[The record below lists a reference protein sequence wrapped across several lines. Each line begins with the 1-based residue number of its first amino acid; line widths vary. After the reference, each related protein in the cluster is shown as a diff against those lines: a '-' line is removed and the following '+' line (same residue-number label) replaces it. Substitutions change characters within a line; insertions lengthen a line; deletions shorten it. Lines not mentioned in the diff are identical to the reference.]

1 MDVTARASDAFRQRC
16 RSRMEKVRFR
26 PGAECHVWSPWP
38 RPADC
43 IPVAIIERLPDWS
56 RRLLSSSFVESVLSN
71 QIMLCSIFEILAAN
85 ILLYAY
91 LCIIIEGFT
100 MELRQLKYFVRTA
113 QTLNFSEAA
122 RSLYV
127 SQSTLSQQIKS
138 LEDELGT
145 ILFERDSHSASL
157 TQSGSMLLPLA
168 IQTIQDSEA
177 FKAQVNDLKEMLTG
191 ELNIGVTYS
200 FSHILTKT
208 VKNFVR
214 EYPGVK
220 LNIFYR
226 NMAELMEALRHR
238 EVDLV
243 LAFKP
248 GQPYYEIESSNLFGD
263 RLSVIMRKDHPL
275 AGKESISL
283 DELNRYRLAIPAK
296 GLQARN
302 ALEKYICIE
311 RSDLNVCLEI
321 NEANILLDI
330 VQDNNLLTM
339 LSEASVRGRDLL
351 KAVPLDLPDNQMQGC
366 VHTLKRVYHKRS
378 AEAFVK
384 MLREANIY
392 QELSGK

>member
-1 MDVTARASDAFRQRC
+1 
-16 RSRMEKVRFR
+16 ME
-26 PGAECHVWSPWP
+26 
-38 RPADC
+38 
-43 IPVAIIERLPDWS
+43 I
-56 RRLLSSSFVESVLSN
+56 
-71 QIMLCSIFEILAAN
+71 
-85 ILLYAY
+85 
-91 LCIIIEGFT
+91 
-100 MELRQLKYFVRTA
+100 RQLRYFVRMA

-145 ILFERDSHSASL
+145 ILFQRDSHSVSI
-157 TQSGSMLLPLA
+157 TEGGEMLLPLA
-168 IQTIQDSEA
+168 IQTLQDSEA
-177 FKAQVNDLKEMLTG
+177 CKAQMNDLKELLTG

-200 FSHILTKT
+200 FSQILTET
-208 VKNFVR
+208 VRNFVR

-226 NMAELMEALRHR
+226 NMAELMEVLRHR

-248 GQPYYEIESSNLFGD
+248 DQPYDEIESSYLFGD
-263 RLSVIMRKDHPL
+263 RLSVIMRRDHPL
-275 AGKESISL
+275 ADKESISL
-283 DELNRYRLAIPAK
+283 EELKRHRLAIPAK

-311 RSDLNVCLEI
+311 QSGLNVSLEI

-330 VQDNNLLTM
+330 VQHNNVFTI
-339 LSEASVRGRDLL
+339 LSEATIRGREML
-351 KAVPLDLPDNQMQGC
+351 KAIPLDIPDNQMQGC
-366 VHTLKRVYHKRS
+366 IHTLKRVYRKRS

-384 MLREANIY
+384 MLRETNTV
-392 QELSGK
+392 QELSEKWL

>member
-1 MDVTARASDAFRQRC
+1 
-16 RSRMEKVRFR
+16 
-26 PGAECHVWSPWP
+26 
-38 RPADC
+38 
-43 IPVAIIERLPDWS
+43 
-56 RRLLSSSFVESVLSN
+56 
-71 QIMLCSIFEILAAN
+71 
-85 ILLYAY
+85 
-91 LCIIIEGFT
+91 
-100 MELRQLKYFVRTA
+100 MELRQLKYFVKTA

-145 ILFERDSHSASL
+145 VLFQRDSHSVSL

-177 FKAQVNDLKEMLTG
+177 CKAQVSDLKEMLTG

-200 FSHILTKT
+200 FSHILTET
-208 VKNFVR
+208 VKNFVK

-248 GQPYYEIESSNLFGD
+248 GQPYDEIESSDIFD
-263 RLSVIMRKDHPL
+263 DKLSVIMRKDHAL
-275 AGKESISL
+275 ADRKSISL
-283 DELNRYRLAIPAK
+283 EELNRHRLAIPAK

-311 RSDLNVCLEI
+311 HSDLNVCLEI

-330 VQDNNLLTM
+330 VQDNNFLTM
-339 LSEASVRGRDLL
+339 LSEATVRGRDLL

-366 VHTLKRVYHKRS
+366 VHTLKRVYKKRS

-384 MLREANIY
+384 ILRDTNII
-392 QELSGK
+392 QELSGKWL

>member
-1 MDVTARASDAFRQRC
+1 
-16 RSRMEKVRFR
+16 ME
-26 PGAECHVWSPWP
+26 
-38 RPADC
+38 
-43 IPVAIIERLPDWS
+43 I
-56 RRLLSSSFVESVLSN
+56 
-71 QIMLCSIFEILAAN
+71 
-85 ILLYAY
+85 
-91 LCIIIEGFT
+91 
-100 MELRQLKYFVRTA
+100 RQLRYFVRMA

-145 ILFERDSHSASL
+145 ILFQRDSHSVSI
-157 TQSGSMLLPLA
+157 TEGGEMLLPLA
-168 IQTIQDSEA
+168 IQTLHDSEA
-177 FKAQVNDLKEMLTG
+177 CKAQMNDLKELLTG

-200 FSHILTKT
+200 FSQILTET
-208 VKNFVR
+208 VRNFVR

-226 NMAELMEALRHR
+226 NMAELMEVLRHR

-248 GQPYYEIESSNLFGD
+248 DQPYDEIESSYLFGD
-263 RLSVIMRKDHPL
+263 KLSVIMRRDHPL
-275 AGKESISL
+275 ADKESISL
-283 DELNRYRLAIPAK
+283 EELKRHRLAIPAK

-311 RSDLNVCLEI
+311 QSGLNVSLEI

-330 VQDNNLLTM
+330 VQNTNLLTL
-339 LSEASVRGRDLL
+339 LSDASVRGRDFL
-351 KAVPLDLPDNQMQGC
+351 KAVPLNLPDNQMQGC

-378 AEAFVK
+378 AEVFIK
-384 MLREANIY
+384 MLRDANTIH
-392 QELSGK
+392 EISNKWL

>member
-1 MDVTARASDAFRQRC
+1 
-16 RSRMEKVRFR
+16 
-26 PGAECHVWSPWP
+26 
-38 RPADC
+38 
-43 IPVAIIERLPDWS
+43 
-56 RRLLSSSFVESVLSN
+56 
-71 QIMLCSIFEILAAN
+71 
-85 ILLYAY
+85 
-91 LCIIIEGFT
+91 

-145 ILFERDSHSASL
+145 ILFQRDSHTVSL

-168 IQTIQDSEA
+168 IQTIQDAEA
-177 FKAQVNDLKEMLTG
+177 CKTRVNDLKELLTG

-200 FSHILTKT
+200 FSQILTEA
-208 VKNFVR
+208 VKDFVKK
-214 EYPGVK
+214 YPGVK

-248 GQPYYEIESSNLFGD
+248 GHTYSEIESCDLFD
-263 RLSVIMRKDHPL
+263 DKLSVIMRKDHPL
-275 AGKESISL
+275 ANRKSISL
-283 DELNRYRLAIPAK
+283 EELNRHRLAIPAK

-302 ALEKYICIE
+302 ALEQYICIE
-311 RSDLNVCLEI
+311 NSDLNICLEI

-330 VQDNNLLTM
+330 VQDNNFLTM
-339 LSEASVRGRDLL
+339 LSEAAIRGRDLL
-351 KAVPLDLPDNQMQGC
+351 KAVPLNLPDNQMQGC
-366 VHTLKRVYHKRS
+366 VHTLKRAYQKRS

-384 MLREANIY
+384 MLRDTNII
-392 QELSGK
+392 QELSGKWL

>member
-1 MDVTARASDAFRQRC
+1 
-16 RSRMEKVRFR
+16 
-26 PGAECHVWSPWP
+26 
-38 RPADC
+38 
-43 IPVAIIERLPDWS
+43 
-56 RRLLSSSFVESVLSN
+56 
-71 QIMLCSIFEILAAN
+71 
-85 ILLYAY
+85 
-91 LCIIIEGFT
+91 
-100 MELRQLKYFVRTA
+100 MELRQLKYFVKTA

-127 SQSTLSQQIKS
+127 SQSTLSQQIKA

-145 ILFERDSHSASL
+145 ILFQRDSHSASL
-157 TQSGSMLLPLA
+157 TQSGSLLLPLA

-177 FKAQVNDLKEMLTG
+177 CKAQVNDLKDMLTG

-200 FSHILTKT
+200 FSHILTET

-248 GQPYYEIESSNLFGD
+248 GQPYSEIESCDLFD
-263 RLSVIMRKDHPL
+263 DKLSVIMRKDHAL
-275 AGKESISL
+275 ADRESISL
-283 DELNRYRLAIPAK
+283 EELNRHRLAIPAK

-330 VQDNNLLTM
+330 VQDNNFLTM
-339 LSEASVRGRDLL
+339 LSEASIRGRDLL

-384 MLREANIY
+384 MLRDANII
-392 QELSGK
+392 QELSGKWL

>member
-1 MDVTARASDAFRQRC
+1 
-16 RSRMEKVRFR
+16 
-26 PGAECHVWSPWP
+26 
-38 RPADC
+38 
-43 IPVAIIERLPDWS
+43 
-56 RRLLSSSFVESVLSN
+56 
-71 QIMLCSIFEILAAN
+71 
-85 ILLYAY
+85 
-91 LCIIIEGFT
+91 

-145 ILFERDSHSASL
+145 VLFQRDSHSASL
-157 TQSGSMLLPLA
+157 TQSGAKLLPLA
-168 IQTIQDSEA
+168 IRTIQDAEA
-177 FKAQVNDLKEMLTG
+177 CKAQVSDLKEMLTG

-200 FSHILTKT
+200 FSHILIET
-208 VKNFVR
+208 VKSFVK

-226 NMAELMEALRHR
+226 NMAELMESLRHR
-238 EVDLV
+238 QVDLV

-248 GQPYYEIESSNLFGD
+248 GQTYSEIESSDLFD
-263 RLSVIMRKDHPL
+263 DKLSVIMRKDHPL
-275 AGKESISL
+275 ASRKSINLKEL
-283 DELNRYRLAIPAK
+283 ERYRLAIPAK

-302 ALEKYICIE
+302 SLEKYICIE

-339 LSEASVRGRDLL
+339 LSEAAIRGRDLL
-351 KAVPLDLPDNQMQGC
+351 AAVPLSLPDNQMQGC
-366 VHTLKRVYHKRS
+366 VHTLKRAYHKRS
-378 AEAFVK
+378 AEAFIK
-384 MLREANIY
+384 MLRDANNY
-392 QELSGK
+392 QELSGKWL

>member
-1 MDVTARASDAFRQRC
+1 
-16 RSRMEKVRFR
+16 
-26 PGAECHVWSPWP
+26 
-38 RPADC
+38 
-43 IPVAIIERLPDWS
+43 
-56 RRLLSSSFVESVLSN
+56 
-71 QIMLCSIFEILAAN
+71 
-85 ILLYAY
+85 
-91 LCIIIEGFT
+91 

-127 SQSTLSQQIKS
+127 SQSTLSQQIKA

-145 ILFERDSHSASL
+145 VLFQRDSHSASL
-157 TQSGSMLLPLA
+157 TQSGSLLLPLA

-177 FKAQVNDLKEMLTG
+177 CKAQVNDLKEMLTG

-200 FSHILTKT
+200 FSHILTET
-208 VKNFVR
+208 VKNFVK

-248 GQPYYEIESSNLFGD
+248 GQPYNEIESSNLFCD
-263 RLSVIMRKDHPL
+263 RLSVIMRKDHAL
-275 AGKESISL
+275 ARRKSISL
-283 DELNRYRLAIPAK
+283 EELKLHRLAIPAK

-302 ALEKYICIE
+302 ALEEYICIE

-330 VQDNNLLTM
+330 VEDNNLLTM
-339 LSEASVRGRDLL
+339 LSEASIRGRDLL

-378 AEAFVK
+378 AEVFVK
-384 MLREANIY
+384 MLRDADII
-392 QELSGK
+392 QELSGKWL

>member
-1 MDVTARASDAFRQRC
+1 
-16 RSRMEKVRFR
+16 
-26 PGAECHVWSPWP
+26 
-38 RPADC
+38 
-43 IPVAIIERLPDWS
+43 
-56 RRLLSSSFVESVLSN
+56 
-71 QIMLCSIFEILAAN
+71 
-85 ILLYAY
+85 
-91 LCIIIEGFT
+91 

-127 SQSTLSQQIKS
+127 SQSTLSQQIKA

-145 ILFERDSHSASL
+145 VLFQRDSHSASL
-157 TQSGSMLLPLA
+157 TQSGSLLLPLA

-177 FKAQVNDLKEMLTG
+177 CKAQVNDLKEMLTG

-200 FSHILTKT
+200 FSHILTET
-208 VKNFVR
+208 VKNFVKD
-214 EYPGVK
+214 YPGVK

-248 GQPYYEIESSNLFGD
+248 GQPYNEIESSNLFCD
-263 RLSVIMRKDHPL
+263 RLSVIMRKDHAL
-275 AGKESISL
+275 ARRKSISL
-283 DELNRYRLAIPAK
+283 EELKRHRLAIPAK

-302 ALEKYICIE
+302 ALEEYICIE

-330 VQDNNLLTM
+330 VEDNNLLTM
-339 LSEASVRGRDLL
+339 LSDASIRGRDLL

-378 AEAFVK
+378 AEVFVK
-384 MLREANIY
+384 MLRDANII
-392 QELSGK
+392 QELSGKWL

>member
-1 MDVTARASDAFRQRC
+1 
-16 RSRMEKVRFR
+16 
-26 PGAECHVWSPWP
+26 
-38 RPADC
+38 
-43 IPVAIIERLPDWS
+43 
-56 RRLLSSSFVESVLSN
+56 
-71 QIMLCSIFEILAAN
+71 
-85 ILLYAY
+85 
-91 LCIIIEGFT
+91 

-127 SQSTLSQQIKS
+127 SQSTLSQQIKA

-145 ILFERDSHSASL
+145 ILFQRDSHSASL
-157 TQSGSMLLPLA
+157 TQSGSLLLPLA

-177 FKAQVNDLKEMLTG
+177 CKTQVNDLKEMLTG

-200 FSHILTKT
+200 FSHIFRET
-208 VKNFVR
+208 VKNFVK
-214 EYPGVK
+214 EHPGVK

-238 EVDLV
+238 QVDLV

-248 GQPYYEIESSNLFGD
+248 GQPYNEIESSDLFSD
-263 RLSVIMRKDHPL
+263 RLSVIMRRDHPL
-275 AGKESISL
+275 AGRKSISL
-283 DELNRYRLAIPAK
+283 EELNRHRLVIPAK

-311 RSDLNVCLEI
+311 RSELNVCLEI

-339 LSEASVRGRDLL
+339 LSEAAIRGRDLL

-366 VHTLKRVYHKRS
+366 VHTLKRAYQKRS
-378 AEAFVK
+378 AEAFIK
-384 MLREANIY
+384 MLREANII
-392 QELSGK
+392 QELSGKWQ

>member
-1 MDVTARASDAFRQRC
+1 
-16 RSRMEKVRFR
+16 
-26 PGAECHVWSPWP
+26 
-38 RPADC
+38 
-43 IPVAIIERLPDWS
+43 
-56 RRLLSSSFVESVLSN
+56 
-71 QIMLCSIFEILAAN
+71 
-85 ILLYAY
+85 
-91 LCIIIEGFT
+91 

-127 SQSTLSQQIKS
+127 SQSTLSQQIKA

-145 ILFERDSHSASL
+145 ILFQRDSHSASL

-177 FKAQVNDLKEMLTG
+177 CKAQVNDLKEMLTG

-200 FSHILTKT
+200 FSHILTEA
-208 VKNFVR
+208 VNNFVK

-248 GQPYYEIESSNLFGD
+248 GQPYSEIESCDLFD
-263 RLSVIMRKDHPL
+263 DKLSVIMRKDHAL
-275 AGKESISL
+275 ADRESISL
-283 DELNRYRLAIPAK
+283 EELNRHRLAIPAK

-330 VQDNNLLTM
+330 VQNNNLLTM
-339 LSEASVRGRDLL
+339 LSEASIRGRDLL

-366 VHTLKRVYHKRS
+366 VHTLKRVFHKRS

-384 MLREANIY
+384 MLRDTNII
-392 QELSGK
+392 QELSGKWL

>member
-1 MDVTARASDAFRQRC
+1 
-16 RSRMEKVRFR
+16 ME
-26 PGAECHVWSPWP
+26 
-38 RPADC
+38 
-43 IPVAIIERLPDWS
+43 I
-56 RRLLSSSFVESVLSN
+56 
-71 QIMLCSIFEILAAN
+71 
-85 ILLYAY
+85 
-91 LCIIIEGFT
+91 
-100 MELRQLKYFVRTA
+100 RQLKYFVRTA
-113 QTLNFSEAA
+113 QILNFSEAA

-145 ILFERDSHSASL
+145 ILFQRDSHSASL
-157 TQSGSMLLPLA
+157 TESGTLLLPLA
-168 IQTIQDSEA
+168 IQTLQDSEA
-177 FKAQVNDLKEMLTG
+177 CKAQVNDLKELLTG

-200 FSHILTKT
+200 FSQILTET
-208 VKNFVR
+208 VKNFAKA
-214 EYPGVK
+214 YPGVK

-226 NMAELMEALRHR
+226 NMAELMEVLRHR

-248 GQPYYEIESSNLFGD
+248 DQPYEEIESSYLFGD
-263 RLSVIMRKDHPL
+263 KLSVIMRKDHAL
-275 AGKESISL
+275 ADRESISL
-283 DELNRYRLAIPAK
+283 EELKRHRLAIPAK

-330 VQDNNLLTM
+330 VQNTNLLTM
-339 LSEASVRGRDLL
+339 LSEASVRGRDFL

-384 MLREANIY
+384 MLRDANTI
-392 QELSGK
+392 QEISSKWL

>member
-1 MDVTARASDAFRQRC
+1 
-16 RSRMEKVRFR
+16 
-26 PGAECHVWSPWP
+26 
-38 RPADC
+38 
-43 IPVAIIERLPDWS
+43 
-56 RRLLSSSFVESVLSN
+56 
-71 QIMLCSIFEILAAN
+71 
-85 ILLYAY
+85 
-91 LCIIIEGFT
+91 

-127 SQSTLSQQIKS
+127 SQSTLSQQIKA

-145 ILFERDSHSASL
+145 VLFQRDSHSASL
-157 TQSGSMLLPLA
+157 TQSGSLLLPLA

-177 FKAQVNDLKEMLTG
+177 CKAQVNDLKEMLTG

-200 FSHILTKT
+200 FSHILTET
-208 VKNFVR
+208 VKNFVK

-248 GQPYYEIESSNLFGD
+248 GQPYNEIESSNLFCD
-263 RLSVIMRKDHPL
+263 RLSVIMRKDHAL
-275 AGKESISL
+275 ARRKSISL
-283 DELNRYRLAIPAK
+283 EELKRHRLAIPAK

-302 ALEKYICIE
+302 ALEEYICIE

-330 VQDNNLLTM
+330 VEDNNLLTM
-339 LSEASVRGRDLL
+339 LSEASIRGRDLL

-366 VHTLKRVYHKRS
+366 VHTLKRIYHKRS
-378 AEAFVK
+378 AEVFVK
-384 MLREANIY
+384 MLRDAHII
-392 QELSGK
+392 QELSGKWL

>member
-1 MDVTARASDAFRQRC
+1 
-16 RSRMEKVRFR
+16 
-26 PGAECHVWSPWP
+26 
-38 RPADC
+38 
-43 IPVAIIERLPDWS
+43 
-56 RRLLSSSFVESVLSN
+56 
-71 QIMLCSIFEILAAN
+71 
-85 ILLYAY
+85 
-91 LCIIIEGFT
+91 

-127 SQSTLSQQIKS
+127 SQSTLSQQIKA

-145 ILFERDSHSASL
+145 VLFQRDSHSASL
-157 TQSGSMLLPLA
+157 TQSGSLLLPLA

-177 FKAQVNDLKEMLTG
+177 CKAQVNDLKEMLTG

-200 FSHILTKT
+200 FSHILTET
-208 VKNFVR
+208 VKNFVK

-248 GQPYYEIESSNLFGD
+248 GQPYNEIESSNLFCD
-263 RLSVIMRKDHPL
+263 RLSVIMRKDHAL
-275 AGKESISL
+275 ARRKSISL
-283 DELNRYRLAIPAK
+283 EELKRHRLAIPAK

-302 ALEKYICIE
+302 ALEEYICIE

-330 VQDNNLLTM
+330 VEDNNLLTM
-339 LSEASVRGRDLL
+339 LSEASIRGRDLL

-366 VHTLKRVYHKRS
+366 VHTLKRIYHKRS
-378 AEAFVK
+378 AEVFVK
-384 MLREANIY
+384 MLRDANII
-392 QELSGK
+392 QELSGKWL

>member
-1 MDVTARASDAFRQRC
+1 
-16 RSRMEKVRFR
+16 ME
-26 PGAECHVWSPWP
+26 
-38 RPADC
+38 
-43 IPVAIIERLPDWS
+43 I
-56 RRLLSSSFVESVLSN
+56 
-71 QIMLCSIFEILAAN
+71 
-85 ILLYAY
+85 
-91 LCIIIEGFT
+91 
-100 MELRQLKYFVRTA
+100 RQLRYFVRMA

-145 ILFERDSHSASL
+145 VLFQRDSHSVSI
-157 TQSGSMLLPLA
+157 TEGGEMLLPLA
-168 IQTIQDSEA
+168 IQTLQDSEA
-177 FKAQVNDLKEMLTG
+177 CKAQMNDLKELLTG

-200 FSHILTKT
+200 FSHILTET

-226 NMAELMEALRHR
+226 NMAELMEVLRHR

-248 GQPYYEIESSNLFGD
+248 DQPYEEIESSCLFGD
-263 RLSVIMRKDHPL
+263 KLSVIMRRDHPL
-275 AGKESISL
+275 ADRESISL
-283 DELNRYRLAIPAK
+283 EELKRHRLAIPAK

-311 RSDLNVCLEI
+311 RSGLNVSLEI

-330 VQDNNLLTM
+330 VQNTNLLTM
-339 LSEASVRGRDLL
+339 LSDASVRGRDFL
-351 KAVPLDLPDNQMQGC
+351 KAVPLNLPDNQMQGC

-378 AEAFVK
+378 AEVFIK
-384 MLREANIY
+384 MLRDANTIHEISNKW
-392 QELSGK
+392 Q